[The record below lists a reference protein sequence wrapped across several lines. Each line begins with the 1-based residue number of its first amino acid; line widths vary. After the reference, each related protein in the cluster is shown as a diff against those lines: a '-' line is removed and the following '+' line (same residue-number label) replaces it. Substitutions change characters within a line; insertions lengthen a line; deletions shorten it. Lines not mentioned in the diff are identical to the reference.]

1 MYIYICMYACMHVYI
16 YMYIRSV
23 CMTNGFWAGLRI
35 SKNCYRKDFQGSVLL
50 LCWGGL
56 VCGPTHYAVF

>member
-1 MYIYICMYACMHVYI
+1 
-16 YMYIRSV
+16 
-23 CMTNGFWAGLRI
+23 MTNGFWAGLRI